1 MQTDLTSGDVTFKL
15 IQDFR
20 NINYVPKW

>member
-1 MQTDLTSGDVTFKL
+1 MQIDLTSGDVTFKL

>member
-1 MQTDLTSGDVTFKL
+1 MQIDLTSGDVTFKL

-20 NINYVPKW
+20 NINYIPKW